1 MQVLRQRSFSVS
13 ARLELRSLDEFIL
26 QLYYCDT
33 NSIRLRYVN
42 HTEASKTMLGK
53 KKNSPMNFKTMNQV
67 DVPQGRHGKHNGIV
81 TKVLSDLD
89 QVRDGVALKI
99 PLAGLAESKE
109 KIRAALSR
117 ATRKAERKV
126 ATAADA
132 EFLYIWNE
140 K

>member
-1 MQVLRQRSFSVS
+1 
-13 ARLELRSLDEFIL
+13 
-26 QLYYCDT
+26 
-33 NSIRLRYVN
+33 
-42 HTEASKTMLGK
+42 
-53 KKNSPMNFKTMNQV
+53 MNFKTMERA

-81 TKVLSDLD
+81 TRVLSDLD

-99 PLAGLAESKE
+99 PLRELTESKE

-117 ATRKAERKV
+117 ATRKAKRRI

-132 EFLYIWNE
+132 DFLYVWNE

>member
-1 MQVLRQRSFSVS
+1 M
-13 ARLELRSLDEFIL
+13 AE
-26 QLYYCDT
+26 
-33 NSIRLRYVN
+33 
-42 HTEASKTMLGK
+42 K
-53 KKNSPMNFKTMNQV
+53 KKNSPMNFKTIEQV

-89 QVRDGVALKI
+89 QVHDGVALKI

-109 KIRAALSR
+109 KVRSALSR
-117 ATRKAERKV
+117 ASRKAKRKV

-132 EFLYIWNE
+132 DFLYIWNE